1 MESYRVLVVD
11 DEEEFVSTLVERLQ
25 LRAIDAEGVTRG
37 AEALELL
44 KEREFDIILLDVK
57 MPGLGGLEVI
67 RRIKAVHPKT
77 EVILLTGHSSA
88 EAVEE
93 GMNAGALE
101 YLMKP
106 VDIEDL
112 IRLFKRASGD
122 RKDLMDHE

>member
-11 DEEEFVSTLVERLQ
+11 DEEEFVSTLVERLE

-37 AEALELL
+37 ADALELL
-44 KEREFDIILLDVK
+44 QKREFDIILLDVK
-57 MPGLGGLEVI
+57 MPGIGGLEVI
-67 RRIKAVHPKT
+67 RRIKAAHPKT

-112 IRLFKRASGD
+112 IRLFKKASGD
-122 RKDLMDHE
+122 

>member
-37 AEALELL
+37 ADALELL
-44 KEREFDIILLDVK
+44 QKREFDIILLDVK
-57 MPGLGGLEVI
+57 MPGIGGLEVI
-67 RRIKAVHPKT
+67 RRIKAAHPKT
-77 EVILLTGHSSA
+77 EVILLTGHSSV
-88 EAVEE
+88 EAVQE

-112 IRLFKRASGD
+112 IRLF
-122 RKDLMDHE
+122 RKATGG